1 MAGSQPK
8 EASQMV
14 KRYTLGRSPAYGLE
28 HNVREFDMVESAH
41 GEFVGMH
48 DYRLLAERCER
59 LEGDALD
66 ALNFAFEKEIQRV
79 SHIEYDS
86 NEICRHF
93 FKELRRSFIEA
104 LSGSS
109 GGKDG

>member
-1 MAGSQPK
+1 
-8 EASQMV
+8 MV
-14 KRYTLGRSPAYGLE
+14 KRYTLNVYGKQPWNPGDDGECEYHFAENIPAGRYAII
-28 HNVREFDMVESAH
+28 RESDA
-41 GEFVGMH
+41 
-48 DYRLLAERCER
+48 DDLAERCER
-59 LEGDALD
+59 LESDALD

-79 SHIEYDS
+79 SHVEYDS

-93 FKELRRSFIEA
+93 FKELRRSFIET